1 MPILMKSTADRYKSI
16 AEAYLKLSDRFNQL
30 DIAHMSL
37 RQKIVPMIKALK
49 KYQALTT
56 QLKQDKA
63 ELTQTIQALA
73 NEKTTLQG
81 TIATLQNKIETLIDL
96 EPLLQPET
104 QHILTE
110 AEQQIELIEETL
122 QEITLNS
129 DPDLS
134 EADRQLLETYQN
146 DLARWVSLNESE
158 LFAKDTA
165 GANTTTMPVAEMLPS
180 VA

>member
-1 MPILMKSTADRYKSI
+1 MKSTADRYKSI

-30 DIAHMSL
+30 DVAHMSL

-49 KYQALTT
+49 KYQALTA

-63 ELTQTIQALA
+63 ELAQTIQALT
-73 NEKTTLQG
+73 NEKSTLQG
-81 TIATLQNKIETLIDL
+81 TIAILQNKIETLIDL

-104 QHILTE
+104 QDILSE
-110 AEQQIELIEETL
+110 AEQQVELIEETL
-122 QEITLNS
+122 EEIALNS

-134 EADRQLLETYQN
+134 DADRQILETYQN
-146 DLARWVSLNESE
+146 DFARWVSINESE
-158 LFAKDTA
+158 LLAKDTA
-165 GANTTTMPVAEMLPS
+165 AVNTTTMPATEMLSS

>member
-1 MPILMKSTADRYKSI
+1 MKSTADRYKSI

-30 DIAHMSL
+30 DVAHMSL

-56 QLKQDKA
+56 QLRQDKA
-63 ELTQTIQALA
+63 ELTQTIQALT
-73 NEKTTLQG
+73 NEKSSLQG
-81 TIATLQNKIETLIDL
+81 TIAVLQNKIETLIDL
-96 EPLLQPET
+96 EPLLQSET
-104 QHILTE
+104 QDILTE
-110 AEQQIELIEETL
+110 AEQQVELIEETL
-122 QEITLNS
+122 QEIDINS
-129 DPDLS
+129 DPDLN

-146 DLARWVSLNESE
+146 DFARWVSINESE

-165 GANTTTMPVAEMLPS
+165 AVNITTMPVAEMLSS

>member
-1 MPILMKSTADRYKSI
+1 MKSTADRYKCI

-30 DIAHMSL
+30 DVAHMSL

-63 ELTQTIQALA
+63 ELAQTIQALT
-73 NEKTTLQG
+73 NEKSALEG
-81 TIATLQNKIETLIDL
+81 TITVLQNKIETLIDL

-104 QHILTE
+104 QDMLTE

-122 QEITLNS
+122 QEIDINS
-129 DPDLS
+129 DPDLN

-146 DLARWVSLNESE
+146 DFARWVSINESE
-158 LFAKDTA
+158 LLAKDTA
-165 GANTTTMPVAEMLPS
+165 AINSTTMPMTEMLSS